1 MARRISRVS
10 IALFLS
16 VHKLSEALYSTA
28 GYAIACMWLCSLT
41 CSLGFGV
48 LEPLGFLQ
56 VQREYGTAMPLAHKA
71 IAVCRDLLWP
81 GPGLAG
87 RHEALPAPCRLQA
100 ACHQPHP
107 PPSPPPSHKKHRP
120 CTSSSPS
127 EAEMHAWRGH
137 IAAWSSRSATY
148 SAGTGLWK

>member
-1 MARRISRVS
+1 
-10 IALFLS
+10 
-16 VHKLSEALYSTA
+16 
-28 GYAIACMWLCSLT
+28 MWLCSLT

-87 RHEALPAPCRLQA
+87 RPEALPAPCRLQA

-107 PPSPPPSHKKHRP
+107 PPSPPLPTKSTGRAPQAPHLRQRCMPGADISQPGPLDPQPIQQAQASGNKP
-120 CTSSSPS
+120 YSSFLDPGPQKTQYHIQS
-127 EAEMHAWRGH
+127 EL
-137 IAAWSSRSATY
+137 S
-148 SAGTGLWK
+148 